1 MKHTLNAICDLVPAL
16 SSDMQAWISR
26 RRKLRRFRKMQETA
40 AKQAKPQAYSFKVGE
55 VIETGNHPIVRLP
68 VAKVGAK

>member
-26 RRKLRRFRKMQETA
+26 RRKLRRFRKMQETS
-40 AKQAKPQAYSFKVGE
+40 AKQAKPQAYGFKVSE
-55 VIETGNHPIVRLP
+55 VIETGNHPWVHQP
-68 VAKVGAK
+68 VNKAGA